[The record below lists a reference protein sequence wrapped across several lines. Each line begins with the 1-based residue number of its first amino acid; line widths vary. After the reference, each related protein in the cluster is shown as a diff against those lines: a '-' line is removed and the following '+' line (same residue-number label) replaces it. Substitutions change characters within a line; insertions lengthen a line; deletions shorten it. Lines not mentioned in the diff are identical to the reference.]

1 MPRISPC
8 LWFNGQAE
16 EAAGF
21 YTSVFKKNSK
31 VKTITYWGNVGPGPK
46 GSVLTVLFELDGEE
60 FLALNGGPQFT
71 FNEAI
76 SLIVECNDQ
85 DEVDY
90 YWEKLS
96 DGGEKSVCG
105 WLKDRYGVSW
115 QITPKVLPKMLV
127 DKDQARADR
136 VMNAMME
143 MRKIDIA
150 GLERAYDGR

>member
-8 LWFNGQAE
+8 LWFNGEAE
-16 EAAGF
+16 DAATF
-21 YTSVFKKNSK
+21 YTSVFKRNSK

-46 GSVLTVLFELDGEE
+46 GSVLTVLFELDGQE

-76 SLIVECNDQ
+76 SLTVECNDQ

-115 QITPKVLPKMLV
+115 QITPKVLPRMLV
-127 DKDQARADR
+127 DKDPARADR

-150 GLERAYDGR
+150 GLERAYDGP